1 MNSHMNIEGSS
12 SFPIGKEPSQREEKQ
27 DLRQS
32 GGLLGKILQSIQ
44 SKGEE
49 SVDKEIKQ
57 LANALSTVKNWE
69 EFAKKCGKNIEAEK
83 IYEALLSSFGKEE
96 DWSVLE
102 NVSPPLQFRSSFEAN
117 NPVIGA
123 FNKFI
128 GSYSVPGKNVSAEE
142 ILKDFTTQLDLFLK
156 GPQTVFLQKESL
168 SSSEGGI
175 SYEQIYQKFSSQ
187 PSEEEFQKKLTEFY
201 TAYTEEH
208 GYFIPSHA
216 TAEWIKELND
226 SLGTP
231 KTLVAASSSTPSAEE
246 LKTMTMMD
254 LIGILIEMTQSLQEL
269 AVVQANR
276 LELLTNIQKDYTE
289 KEGAVP
295 FFSKDGNPI
304 WGYGGTKQQTD
315 KDKISESGAI
325 RDELNTKSQSL
336 INEQQ
341 AERGLYEDMAKSL
354 QNDLN
359 STTKALDDQSE
370 LIQSL
375 LDQARTLTSQ
385 LYR

>member
-1 MNSHMNIEGSS
+1 MNNHMSVEGSD
-12 SFPIGKEPSQREEKQ
+12 SFLVGKEPSHQKEKQ
-27 DLRQS
+27 DLRQAS
-32 GGLLGKILQSIQ
+32 GLLGKILQSTP
-44 SKGEE
+44 SKSEE
-49 SVDKEIKQ
+49 AGDKEIQQ
-57 LANALSTVKNWE
+57 LANALSGAKTWE
-69 EFAKKCGKNIEAEK
+69 EFVKKCGKEIDTEK
-83 IYEALLSSFGKEE
+83 IYDTLLNSFGKEE

-102 NVSPPLQFRSSFEAN
+102 KVSPPLQFKSSFKSR
-117 NPVIGA
+117 NPVIDA

-128 GSYSVPGKNVSAEE
+128 ANYSFPQNNVSSEE
-142 ILKDFTTQLDLFLK
+142 MLKDFSSQLELFLK
-156 GPQTVFLQKESL
+156 GPRTIFLQKESVPFGED
-168 SSSEGGI
+168 SI

-187 PSEEEFQKKLTEFY
+187 PSQEDFQKKLAEFY
-201 TAYTEEH
+201 TSYTKEH

-216 TAEWIKELND
+216 AAEWIKELND
-226 SLGTP
+226 SLGTQRS
-231 KTLVAASSSTPSAEE
+231 LVQSSNPSPSTEE
-246 LKTMTMMD
+246 LKMMTMMD
-254 LIGILIEMTQSLQEL
+254 LISILIEMTQSLQEL

-315 KDKISESGAI
+315 KDKISESGAV

-336 INEQQ
+336 INQQQ
-341 AERGLYEDMAKSL
+341 AERGLFEDMAKSL